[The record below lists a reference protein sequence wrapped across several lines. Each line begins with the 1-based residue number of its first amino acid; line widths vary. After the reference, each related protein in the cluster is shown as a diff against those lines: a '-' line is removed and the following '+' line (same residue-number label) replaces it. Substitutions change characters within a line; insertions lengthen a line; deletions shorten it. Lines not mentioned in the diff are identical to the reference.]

1 MKSLLTSACALT
13 ILLLLSSPAG
23 AQTAPAEP
31 KPEKTE
37 EPKPKTG
44 EAAEP
49 NAPIPSFFSETTV
62 TATGSKRDVFEV
74 ATPVTVVRREQIERK
89 APQNAA
95 DLLRDE
101 PGVDV
106 AGVGPNQMRPVI
118 RAQRG
123 LRILF
128 LENGLRLNNPRRQTD
143 FGEISGLVD
152 LGSVQTMEVVR
163 GPASVLY
170 GSDAIGGVLNL
181 VSREPATT
189 TFTGA
194 LDLSWADAGD
204 RQRAGAWVSGATG
217 AFSWQLGASKR
228 NADDYEAPSGDFGEI
243 RLPQSTHVLD
253 SGVDDNTFWG
263 SLGWSINDRNLL
275 RFRLNRYDAG
285 ETGFGYIPGEQY
297 GIEEEVKI
305 RILYPEQQFER
316 YTFSYFGNSDTNPL
330 ASSTNIQ
337 VYYQRNKRRLDNDIE
352 INIGP
357 IGPGFPD
364 SVVEANTENRT
375 RLSTTGLRADAVKVF
390 GGGTHT
396 VTYGVEAYRDRSFNT
411 DHSVTTTRLRF
422 SGPPFEVV
430 QVSTR
435 DIANAPNATNTSSGL
450 FVQDELTFN
459 PRLRITAGL
468 RYHSVETKATGT
480 PQWDITGLDFKDSN
494 TVGSLTATYELADY
508 INAFVSYGT
517 AFRAPNIIER
527 LFNGPT
533 PEGNGYQLLNPALAS
548 ETSGNWDIGVK
559 YRRAN
564 AFMEL
569 VGFRNTISDGII
581 QDFLSPADVL
591 QLPAALQAA
600 IRASGARFVV
610 QQVNADRLRYE
621 GVEFATG
628 YRTGVGITLGGNFT
642 HINASRL
649 GATTILPPD
658 DIYRTKTFVYAR
670 YEPEGS
676 RLWAEVNVRH
686 NGSAKANVDPDEPP
700 PPVGTE
706 LPAFTVANLGAG
718 ARVYAHGSFTHDVTL
733 WIDNLAD
740 TLYAEFTNA
749 SFFRP
754 EPGRTVRVGYR
765 LGF

>member
-1 MKSLLTSACALT
+1 MKSICTCAFALT
-13 ILLLLSSPAG
+13 FQLLFSFPAV
-23 AQTAPAEP
+23 AQTAPDEP
-31 KPEKTE
+31 KPEETVD
-37 EPKPKTG
+37 
-44 EAAEP
+44 AAEVK
-49 NAPIPSFFSETTV
+49 APVPSYFSETTV
-62 TATGSKRDVFEV
+62 TATGSKRDVFEI
-74 ATPVTVVRREQIERK
+74 ATPVTVIRREQIERK

-95 DLLRDE
+95 DLLREE

-181 VSREPATT
+181 VSREPATGV
-189 TFTGA
+189 FAGA

-204 RQRAGAWVSGATG
+204 RQRGSAWVSGATG
-217 AFSWQLGASKR
+217 RFSWQIGATERS
-228 NADDYEAPSGDFGEI
+228 ADDYEAPSGDFGDI
-243 RLPQSTHVLD
+243 RLPQSTRVLD
-253 SGVDDNTFWG
+253 SGVDDNTLWG

-275 RFRLNRYDAG
+275 RFRMNRYDAG
-285 ETGFGYIPGEQY
+285 QTGFGYIPGERY

-305 RILYPEQQFER
+305 RILYPEQQFDR
-316 YTFSYFGNSDTNPL
+316 YTLSYFGNSDSNRL

-337 VYYQRNKRRLDNDIE
+337 AYYQRNKRQLNNEIG

-357 IGPGFPD
+357 IAPGFPD
-364 SVVEANTENRT
+364 SLVEANTENRT
-375 RLSTTGLRADAVKVF
+375 LGSTTGFRADAVKVF
-390 GGGTHT
+390 GGGAHT
-396 VTYGVEAYRDRSFNT
+396 FTYGVEAYRDRSFNT
-411 DHSVTTTRLRF
+411 DYSVTTTRIRF
-422 SGPPFEVV
+422 AGPPFEVV
-430 QVSTR
+430 RVSTR
-435 DIANAPNATNTSSGL
+435 NKANAPNATNTSSGL
-450 FVQDELTFN
+450 FVQDEFTFN
-459 PRLRITAGL
+459 PRLRVTAGL
-468 RYHSVETKATGT
+468 RYQSVETKATGT

-494 TVGSLTATYELADY
+494 TVGSLTATYELAPF
-508 INAFVSYGT
+508 INAFLSYGT

-533 PEGNGYQLLNPALAS
+533 PEGNGFQLLNPALAS
-548 ETSGNWDIGVK
+548 ETSGNWDVGVK

-569 VGFRNTISDGII
+569 VGFRNTISDGIV
-581 QDFLSPADVL
+581 QDFLSPQDVL
-591 QLPAALQAA
+591 QLPAELQAA

-628 YRTGVGITLGGNFT
+628 YRTSVGITLGGNFT
-642 HINASRL
+642 YINASRL

-658 DIYRTKTFVYAR
+658 DVYRTKTFLYAR
-670 YEPEGS
+670 YEPEAS
-676 RLWAEVNVRH
+676 RFWAEVNTRH

-706 LPAFTVANLGAG
+706 LPAFTVANFGAG
-718 ARVYAHGSFTHDVTL
+718 ARVYANGSFTHDVTL
-733 WIDNLAD
+733 WVDNLAD

-754 EPGRTVRVGYR
+754 EPGRTLRVGYR